1 LEKKYSA
8 HAYHQCTEIYNEK
21 MSENLSFCV
30 YKGKPYSLF
39 YCLQNFREDICAI
52 EIYQQR
58 FPSGWIFFE
67 DPNSRGSSVDH
78 IEICRGEISGI

>member
-1 LEKKYSA
+1 
-8 HAYHQCTEIYNEK
+8 
-21 MSENLSFCV
+21 MSGNLSFCV

-39 YCLQNFREDICAI
+39 YCLPNFREDICATK
-52 EIYQQR
+52 IYQQI

-67 DPNSRGSSVDH
+67 EPNSRGSIVDH